1 MTKRLLLA
9 MMIVFVVSEAVAAQ
23 VSIIKR
29 YQNDLADSGVI
40 GGGSGQNGPLK
51 LAMGPVSAPQLPSG
65 SPNNSPAPSSGC
77 RSPGDSCTNQNV
89 KVPRRH
95 KHHQ

>member
-65 SPNNSPAPSSGC
+65 SPNKPPAPSSGC
-77 RSPGDSCTNQNV
+77 SSSGNPCTNRHV
-89 KVPRRH
+89 KTPNRH
-95 KHHQ
+95 RHSQ

>member
-1 MTKRLLLA
+1 MTKYLLLA
-9 MMIVFVVSEAVAAQ
+9 TMAIFAVSEGVAAHE
-23 VSIIKR
+23 SIIKK
-29 YQNDLADSGVI
+29 YPNDLAASDV
-40 GGGSGQNGPLK
+40 GSGDSRQERPLI

>member
-65 SPNNSPAPSSGC
+65 SPNKPPAPSSGC
-77 RSPGDSCTNQNV
+77 SSSGNPCTNWHV
-89 KVPRRH
+89 KTPNRH
-95 KHHQ
+95 RHSQ